1 MIMILLFLVIA
12 IMVFSS
18 QTNTGSE
25 SSIEKEKNIRIS
37 KLDQPCSDNKY
48 TIINHTF
55 FSLAYDESSEQA
67 LWVSYTLTDEMTNKN
82 ADRDDCTFKTD
93 PLLSTGVNP
102 SDYAKSGYDRGHLC
116 PAADMSFD
124 IQALTE
130 TFYMSNMSPQEPGFN
145 RGIWKKLEETVRSW
159 ATRDNEIIIA
169 SGGSL
174 KYTKGT
180 IGNKHKIS
188 IPTYFYKVILDYQEP
203 EIKAIAFV
211 LRNESSSMPLHT
223 FAVSVDSVEKMTGID
238 FFCNLPDEIEK
249 RLEAAC
255 TIKQWFK

>member
-1 MIMILLFLVIA
+1 MTVVLLFLVIA

-25 SSIEKEKNIRIS
+25 SSVVKENDSSIS

-55 FSLAYDESSEQA
+55 FSLAYDESTEQA

-82 ADRDDCTFKTD
+82 ADRDDCSFKTD

-130 TFYMSNMSPQEPGFN
+130 TFYMSNMSPQESGFN
-145 RGIWKKLEETVRSW
+145 RGVWKKLEETVRSW
-159 ATRDNEIIIA
+159 AKRDKEIIIA

-180 IGNKHKIS
+180 IGEKHKIA
-188 IPTYFYKVILDYQEP
+188 IPVYFYKVILDYQEP

-211 LRNESSSMPLHT
+211 MKNESSSLPLQT
-223 FAVSVDSVEKMTGID
+223 FVVPIDSVERMTGVD

-249 RLEAAC
+249 HLEVSC
-255 TIKQWFK
+255 NIKQWFK